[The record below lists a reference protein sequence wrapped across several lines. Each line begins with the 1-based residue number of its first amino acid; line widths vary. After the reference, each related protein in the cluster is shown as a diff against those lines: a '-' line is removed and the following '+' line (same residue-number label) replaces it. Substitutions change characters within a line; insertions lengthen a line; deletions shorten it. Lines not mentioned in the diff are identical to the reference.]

1 MELFPAV
8 AIGGPPH
15 SGKSVL
21 AYSLSKALRA
31 HQIAHYVLRAFPDG
45 EGDWANE
52 ADQALVR
59 RIRIKNSVTPE
70 WIQHVCRDIA
80 RRHLPLIVDIGG
92 RPTDWQEVVL
102 DHCTHIILLTR
113 DRASHGHWTRL
124 ARRHNLPV
132 IADLH
137 SVRSGEDVVQAHSPV
152 LRGQISGLERGSTAS
167 GVVFTALVDQ
177 VASLF
182 AYDQEEL
189 RRLHIANAPADL
201 VVELERLGRMLASA
215 MGHPW
220 EQWQPEQLG
229 KVLVYAPPHLPL
241 AIYDRGPNWLYA
253 ALAVHV
259 YPAPL
264 YQFDVRLGWIAPPTP
279 ELKEDITTSPVR
291 ADVTLQG
298 SYVWVELSLPGGYL
312 DYSEVEQ
319 VCLPRVPAN
328 KGVILSGKLP
338 LWLWTAAAR
347 AYRTAPWLG
356 VYQPQLG
363 TQAIVVMAH
372 VRNLRPGMRMP
383 CEPPARVGILRSPP

>member
-31 HQIAHYVLRAFPDG
+31 RQIAHYVLRAFPDG

-59 RIRIKNSVTPE
+59 RIRIKGSVTPE
-70 WIQHVCRDIA
+70 WIQHICRDVA
-80 RRHLPLIVDIGG
+80 RRHLPLIVDMGG
-92 RPTDWQEVVL
+92 QPTDWQEAVL

-113 DRASHGHWTRL
+113 DRASHAHWTRL

-137 SVRSGEDVVQAHSPV
+137 SVRSGEDVLHAHSPV
-152 LRGQISGLERGSTAS
+152 LRGHISGLERGRTAS
-167 GVVFTALVDQ
+167 GVVFTALVDL

-182 AYDQEEL
+182 AYDQGEL
-189 RRLHIANAPADL
+189 RRIRIANAPADL
-201 VVELERLGRMLASA
+201 VVELERLRRMLATA
-215 MGHPW
+215 MDRPW
-220 EQWQPEQLG
+220 EQWSPEQLG

-259 YPAPL
+259 YPALL
-264 YQFDVRLGWIAPPTP
+264 YQFDVRLGWIAPPTL
-279 ELKEDITTSPVR
+279 ELAEDITTSPVR
-291 ADVTLQG
+291 ADITLQDP
-298 SYVWVELSLPGGYL
+298 YAWVELSLPGDYL
-312 DYSEVEQ
+312 DYGEIEQ
-319 VCLPRVPAN
+319 VRLPRIPAD

-347 AYRTAPWLG
+347 AYRIAPWLG

-363 TQAIVVMAH
+363 MQAVVVMTR
-372 VRNLRPGMRMP
+372 VRNLRPGMLLP
-383 CEPPARVGILRSPP
+383 CELPARMDALRSP

>member
-1 MELFPAV
+1 MQLFPAV

-21 AYSLSKALRA
+21 AYSLSKELRA
-31 HQIAHYVLRAFPDG
+31 RQIAHYVLRAFPDG

-52 ADQALVR
+52 AVQALVR
-59 RIRIKNSVTPE
+59 RIRIKGSVTPE
-70 WIQHVCRDIA
+70 WIQHICRDIS
-80 RRHLPLIVDIGG
+80 RRHLPLIVDMGG
-92 RPTDWQEVVL
+92 QPTEWQEAVL
-102 DHCTHIILLTR
+102 DYCTHTILLTR
-113 DRASHGHWTRL
+113 DRASHAFWTRL

-137 SVRSGEDVVQAHSPV
+137 SVRSGEDVLRAQHPV
-152 LRGQISGLERGSTAS
+152 LCGQISGLERGRTAS
-167 GVVFTALVDQ
+167 GVVFTALADL

-189 RRLHIANAPADL
+189 RRIHTTNAPADL

-220 EQWQPEQLG
+220 EQWLPEQLG
-229 KVLVYAPPHLPL
+229 KVLVYVPPGLPL

-279 ELKEDITTSPVR
+279 DLTEDISTSPVR
-291 ADVTLQG
+291 VDVTLQDA
-298 SYVWVELSLPGGYL
+298 YVWVELSLPGGYL

-319 VCLPRVPAN
+319 VCLPRVPAD

-363 TQAIVVMAH
+363 TQAVVVMTH
-372 VRNLRPGMRMP
+372 VRDLRPGMRVT
-383 CEPPARVGILRSPP
+383 CEPPAQTDTPRLP